1 MGKAC
6 NIPNLRLTDARFST
20 AILDATNAQLC
31 QMVDSHFDL
40 VYSMTN
46 NRSERPPP
54 PPAASA
60 RRLGAASATI
70 VIFGITV

>member
-1 MGKAC
+1 MLHLQDFGWKTHGCSAAVCAPRISALSAC
-6 NIPNLRLTDARFST
+6 CRT

-46 NRSERPPP
+46 NR
-54 PPAASA
+54 
-60 RRLGAASATI
+60 
-70 VIFGITV
+70 